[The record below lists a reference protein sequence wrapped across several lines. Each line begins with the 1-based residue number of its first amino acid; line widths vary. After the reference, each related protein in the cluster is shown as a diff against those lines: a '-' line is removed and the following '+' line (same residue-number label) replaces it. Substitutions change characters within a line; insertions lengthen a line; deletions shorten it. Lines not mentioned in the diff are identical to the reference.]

1 MADGDGE
8 IPALFEFPT
17 LKPLIWCASCRT
29 EQTLA
34 NFRVLTESPL
44 LFVDFC
50 ASCEAAIGTMSLY
63 RDRNLATAA
72 NKRAREFI
80 LSGLDPRTA
89 QMESEAADRQEE
101 KRREFARRELSRKY
115 LLYYTKQFNPNYLAG
130 WVHKDVARRLEQ
142 FIRDIEL
149 KKSPRLMIFMPP
161 RHGKSLL
168 ASQELPSWVLGRHP
182 NWEIISASY
191 AITLPVGFSRIIK
204 DRIDSPEYE
213 AIFPATRLRPDA
225 RGVEEWLTTLR
236 GRYRAVGVGGG
247 ITGTGAEIL
256 IIDDPIKDYQEAQSE
271 LIREAAY
278 NWYTST
284 ARTRLS
290 PGGGVLLIQTRWHD
304 GDLSGRLLS
313 DRALLIDAGVD
324 SDEIDDWEVVSYP
337 ALAEHD
343 EWMYPDATIHVG
355 PDPADIPAEAK
366 LLRPKEEA
374 LHPERYSSLE
384 LRRMRNTM
392 PPVQWNALFQ
402 QNPVPESGEYFSKDM
417 FRYYGDLPGAA
428 EEYAYFMAWDLA
440 IGEKSSNDWTVGTVC
455 ASHYTGN
462 IYVVDMIRARMNV
475 HGIIAAM
482 LDMARKWPMIQV
494 MGIEQGQIYKTMA
507 PLVKEAMVREKVR
520 FSLTEDLKPVTDKL
534 MRARPLQQKMQMGFI
549 QFPSNQP
556 WSAMIEREMLRFP
569 NGTNDD
575 IVDSL
580 AWLARMSMVISAPK
594 PKTLKQGRKPKSWKE
609 QLTAKTGSSSFM
621 TA

>member
-1 MADGDGE
+1 MADGDDR
-8 IPALFEFPT
+8 IPALTEFSV
-17 LKPLIWCASCRT
+17 LKPLVWCAGCQS
-29 EQTLA
+29 EQTMG
-34 NFRVLTESPL
+34 NFRVLVEDPL
-44 LFVDFC
+44 LYVDFC
-50 ASCEAAIGTMSLY
+50 STCEATTGTMALY
-63 RDRNLATAA
+63 REPAMRKEVNR
-72 NKRAREFI
+72 RARELI
-80 LSGLDPRTA
+80 LSGLDPLAT
-89 QMESEAADRQEE
+89 QLENDAADRREE
-101 KRREFARRELSRKY
+101 KRREFGRRELARKY
-115 LLYYTKQFNPNYLAG
+115 LLFYTKQFNPHYLAG
-130 WVHKDVARRLEQ
+130 WVHKDIARRLEQ
-142 FIRDIEL
+142 FVRDVEE

-168 ASQELPSWVLGRHP
+168 ASQELPSWALGKHA

-191 AITLPVGFSRIIK
+191 AIGLPVGFSRIIK
-204 DRIDSPEYE
+204 DRIDSAEYE
-213 AIFPATRLRPDA
+213 AIFPATRIRPDA
-225 RGVEEWLTTLR
+225 RGVEEWLTTQR

-256 IIDDPIKDYQEAQSE
+256 IVDDPIKDYAEAQSE
-271 LIREAAY
+271 IIREAAY

-290 PGGGVLLIQTRWHD
+290 PGGGVLIIQTRWHD
-304 GDLSGRLLS
+304 ADLSGRLLS
-313 DRALLIDAGVD
+313 DRALLIENGVD

-343 EWMYPDATIHVG
+343 EWMYPNSTIHIG
-355 PDPADIPAEAK
+355 PDTADIPLEAK
-366 LLRPKEEA
+366 LLRPAGEA

-392 PPVQWNALFQ
+392 PPVQWNALYQ

-417 FRYYGDLPGAA
+417 LRYYGDLPGAKD
-428 EEYAYFMAWDLA
+428 EYAYFMAWDLA

-462 IYVVDMIRARMNV
+462 IYILDMVRARMNV

-482 LDMARKWPMIQV
+482 MDMARKWPSIQV

-520 FSLTEDLKPVTDKL
+520 FSLSEDLKPVTDKL

-549 QFPSNQP
+549 QFPSSQP

-580 AWLARMSMVISAPK
+580 AWLARMSMVISPPK

-609 QLTAKTGSSSFM
+609 QLTATTGSSSFM